1 MFPPILSSGQ
11 SLREGLRRPPVPILK
26 LADPVSSA
34 SPSPCPRSSPSLPS
48 PPPSYRSSP
57 LRTRTYP
64 LSLGRP
70 SAPHSAHLPT
80 LCWPNPS
87 SLWVKEK
94 EASPFRLGKEVS
106 ATPCPRD
113 FPQGGAEA
121 EREKKAESAPLLYGQ
136 PKCGGLKSP
145 SKASSVSSPPLPAF
159 AYHSSPY
166 PLTGSAETTNPAP
179 TNAGP
184 GEGKASDPCHWRLDH
199 NRGNCFK
206 TNYWEPSA
214 VPGIQR

>member
-1 MFPPILSSGQ
+1 MFLPILSSGQ

-26 LADPVSSA
+26 LPDPVSSA
-34 SPSPCPRSSPSLPS
+34 SPALTVPGPLPPCPT
-48 PPPSYRSSP
+48 PPPSFRSSP

-136 PKCGGLKSP
+136 PKCGGLKMP
-145 SKASSVSSPPLPAF
+145 SKASSVSSPPHPQPSPITLAPMLSLGPVKPTQPLPV
-159 AYHSSPY
+159 
-166 PLTGSAETTNPAP
+166 LDRVRK
-179 TNAGP
+179 
-184 GEGKASDPCHWRLDH
+184 GK
-199 NRGNCFK
+199 
-206 TNYWEPSA
+206 
-214 VPGIQR
+214 